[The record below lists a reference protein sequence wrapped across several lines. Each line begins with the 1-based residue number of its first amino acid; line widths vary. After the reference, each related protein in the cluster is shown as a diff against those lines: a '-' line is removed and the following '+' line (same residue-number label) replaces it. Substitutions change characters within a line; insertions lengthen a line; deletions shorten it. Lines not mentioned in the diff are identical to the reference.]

1 MSSKFEQKGP
11 AQPKGPERQE
21 QPSTGSQDKSAKS
34 QPKDDDMP
42 GADGPLSAGANED
55 TYD

>member
-1 MSSKFEQKGP
+1 MTKSEQKSATPDKKAEPQDRSP
-11 AQPKGPERQE
+11 ARSK
-21 QPSTGSQDKSAKS
+21 SSGSQDTKGKS
-34 QPKDDDMP
+34 DDIP